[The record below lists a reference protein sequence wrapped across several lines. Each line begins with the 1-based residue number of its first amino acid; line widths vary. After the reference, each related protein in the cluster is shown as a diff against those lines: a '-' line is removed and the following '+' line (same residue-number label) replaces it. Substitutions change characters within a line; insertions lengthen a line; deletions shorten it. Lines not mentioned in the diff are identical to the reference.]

1 MYGGTFRLMDVQME
15 GWMVRRMDGRT
26 DRQVD
31 RRMDVDKG
39 ISNDLRHILVVFW
52 LGGAPKS
59 LPGVP
64 KDSKELT

>member
-1 MYGGTFRLMDVQME
+1 MDIQMD
-15 GWMVRRMDGRT
+15 GWMVRRMDRRT

-31 RRMDVDKG
+31 RRTDVDKG

-59 LPGVP
+59 PPGV
-64 KDSKELT
+64 SKGAKSIS